1 MSKIY
6 WPKLDCPSEHWKIH
20 SSLEINRG
28 KTHSHFHISV
38 WNDIPSSRVESSH
51 FHIRHRNWIERQY
64 PSTQNAIRVLSG
76 QLRSK
81 GQLLSACRASATTT
95 CFGRR
100 DMFGINTHTHTLTRH
115 EPVTCDCKRLIIK
128 SSSDAAHTICNRYK
142 YVQSPH
148 HFVSAMFSWCDVRV
162 FVIVSLQ
169 FCFFVAQPCTWWYRT
184 EDRLIKRVC
193 L

>member
-1 MSKIY
+1 MEWYS
-6 WPKLDCPSEHWKIH
+6 
-20 SSLEINRG
+20 
-28 KTHSHFHISV
+28 
-38 WNDIPSSRVESSH
+38 VESSRKLTLSH
-51 FHIRHRNWIERQY
+51 
-64 PSTQNAIRVLSG
+64 PSSELNRKAISFDAECHS
-76 QLRSK
+76 RSV
-81 GQLLSACRASATTT
+81 RATTVERSIIVSMS
-95 CFGRR
+95 CIGHDDVLRPQR
-100 DMFGINTHTHTLTRH
+100 HVRNKHTHTHTLTRH

-148 HFVSAMFSWCDVRV
+148 HFVSAVFSWCDVRV